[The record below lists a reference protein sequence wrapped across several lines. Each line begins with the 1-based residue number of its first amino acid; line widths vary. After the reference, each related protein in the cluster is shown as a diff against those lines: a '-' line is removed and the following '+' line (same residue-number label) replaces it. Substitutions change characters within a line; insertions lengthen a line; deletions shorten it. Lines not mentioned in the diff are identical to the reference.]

1 MEIQIANTSHLNEIL
16 IIERELFDQPW
27 SEVHFKEELEKIPVS
42 KSWVL
47 CENNTVIG
55 FIFGWMIE
63 DEFHLNNIAVK
74 KQFQGRGLGAKLL
87 TSVIEFVKLI
97 KGKLIFLEVMHDNES
112 AIRLYENNG
121 FESVGKRKD
130 NYTKG
135 KHAILYTLEINN
147 G

>member
-1 MEIQIANTSHLNEIL
+1 MQIANRSHLNEIL
-16 IIERELFDQPW
+16 TIERELFDQPW
-27 SEVHFKEELEKIPVS
+27 SEVHFEEELEKIPVS

-47 CENNTVIG
+47 CENNKVIG

-63 DEFHLNNIAVK
+63 NEFHLNNIAIK
-74 KQFQGRGLGAKLL
+74 KQFQGKGLGLKLIN
-87 TSVIEFVKLI
+87 SVIEFVKSK
-97 KGKLIFLEVMHDNES
+97 KGNLIFLEVMHDNES
-112 AIRLYENNG
+112 AIRLYEKNG

-130 NYTKG
+130 YYTKG